1 MNYMTML
8 TAISKELGENYTYS
22 SQTAHAV
29 ELWSKMY
36 KGKAPWNMGNVCSAG
51 ISASIASEVAKLVT
65 IEFKSN
71 IEGSEL
77 LNNAYQN
84 LLKSLR
90 KYTEYG
96 LAKGSLIIKPI
107 VDMGGIRTQFIQADR
122 FFPID
127 FDGSGELTKCV
138 LAEQIRQGK
147 TVYTLLEI
155 HSMNNGIL
163 TVENKAFK
171 SLSDGILGSRV
182 SLSEVPQWADLAEQT
197 RFLGI
202 DSLPFGLF
210 KCPPANNIDSDSP
223 LGVSVYSRATELIR
237 EADKRY
243 SQICW
248 EYESKETAI
257 HVSESMLKY
266 NKEQDSF
273 EYPQGKDRLYRAFD
287 ISSGATDKPLIE
299 TFSPDIRSSSLFE
312 GYNNQ
317 LRMIEFACSLAYGTI
332 SDPNNIDKTA
342 TEIKASKQRSYT
354 LVSDCQAAMQKALE
368 DWAKGAFFWLKI
380 YRFENSS
387 SYKMNFE
394 WGDSILA
401 DPDSERKQ
409 DIQDLNLGIMRPEE
423 YRAKWYG
430 EDEKTALNNLPQS
443 AEVME
448 DEISVSN
455 HSNLGNV
462 ENAEV

>member
-22 SQTAHAV
+22 SQTAQAV

-36 KGKAPWNMGNVCSAG
+36 KGKAPWNVGDVYSAE
-51 ISASIASEVAKLVT
+51 IPASIASEAAKLVT

-77 LNNAYQN
+77 LDAAYQDVI
-84 LLKSLR
+84 KSLR

-107 VDMGGIRTQFIQADR
+107 VSGDGIRTQFIQADR
-122 FFPID
+122 FFPIA
-127 FDGSGELTKCV
+127 FDGSGEMTKCV
-138 LAEQIRQGK
+138 LAAQIRQGK

-155 HSMNNGIL
+155 HSMGDGVL
-163 TVENKAFK
+163 TVENRAFK
-171 SLSDGILGSRV
+171 SSSDGVLGSRV
-182 SLSEVPQWADLAEQT
+182 SLSEVAQWAELAEQT
-197 RFLGI
+197 SFSGI
-202 DSLPFGLF
+202 DRLPFGLF
-210 KCPPANNIDSDSP
+210 KCPAANNIDSDSP
-223 LGVSVYSRATELIR
+223 LGVSVYSRAAELIR

-248 EYESKETAI
+248 EYESKEAAI
-257 HVSESMLKY
+257 HVAESMLKY
-266 NKEQDSF
+266 DKEQDKF
-273 EYPQGKDRLYRAFD
+273 NYPQGRARLYRAFD
-287 ISSGATDKPLIE
+287 ISSGATEKPLIE
-299 TFSPDIRSSSLFE
+299 TYSPEIRSAALFE

-332 SDPNNIDKTA
+332 SDPNNVDKTA

-354 LVSDCQAAMQKALE
+354 LISDCQTAMQNALE
-368 DWAKGAFFWLKI
+368 GWAKGAFFWLKI
-380 YRFENSS
+380 YGLEQNS

-401 DPDSERKQ
+401 DPESERKQ
-409 DIQDLNLGIMRPEE
+409 DIQDVSMGIMRPEE

-430 EDEKTALNNLPQS
+430 ESLDEALKNLPQS
-443 AEVME
+443 NEVLE
-448 DEISVSN
+448 
-455 HSNLGNV
+455 
-462 ENAEV
+462 

>member
-22 SQTAHAV
+22 SQTAQAV

-36 KGKAPWNMGNVCSAG
+36 KGKAPWNVGDVYSAE
-51 ISASIASEVAKLVT
+51 ISASIASEAAKLVT
-65 IEFKSN
+65 IEFKSD
-71 IEGSEL
+71 IKGSKL
-77 LNNAYQN
+77 LNKAYRQVIKN
-84 LLKSLR
+84 LR

-107 VDMGGIRTQFIQADR
+107 VDKDGIRTQFIQADR
-122 FFPID
+122 FFPIA

-147 TVYTLLEI
+147 TVCTLLEI
-155 HSMNNGIL
+155 HSMDKGIL
-163 TVENKAFK
+163 TVENRAFK
-171 SLSDGILGSRV
+171 SLSDGVLGSRI
-182 SLSEVPQWADLAEQT
+182 SLSEVSEWAELAEQT
-197 RFLGI
+197 SFSGI

-223 LGVSVYSRATELIR
+223 LGVSIYSRAVPLIR

-248 EYESKETAI
+248 EYESKEAAI
-257 HVSESMLKY
+257 HVAESMLKY
-266 NKEQDSF
+266 DKEQDKF
-273 EYPQGKDRLYRAFD
+273 NYPQGRERLYRALD
-287 ISSGATDKPLIE
+287 ISSGATEKPLIE
-299 TFSPDIRSSSLFE
+299 TYSPEIRSAALFE

-332 SDPNNIDKTA
+332 SDPNNVDKTA

-354 LVSDCQAAMQKALE
+354 LISDCQTAMQNALE
-368 DWAKGAFFWLKI
+368 GWAKGAFFWLKI
-380 YRFENSS
+380 YGLEQNS

-401 DPDSERKQ
+401 DPESERKQ
-409 DIQDLNLGIMRPEE
+409 DIQDVSMGIMRPEE

-430 EDEKTALNNLPQS
+430 ESLDEALKNLPQS
-443 AEVME
+443 SEV
-448 DEISVSN
+448 
-455 HSNLGNV
+455 V
-462 ENAEV
+462 E

>member
-22 SQTAHAV
+22 SQTVQAV

-36 KGKAPWNMGNVCSAG
+36 KGKAPWNTGNIYSAG

-65 IEFKSN
+65 IEFKSCVK
-71 IEGSEL
+71 GSQML
-77 LNNAYQN
+77 DTAYQDVI
-84 LLKSLR
+84 KSLR

-107 VDMGGIRTQFIQADR
+107 VSRDGIRTQFIQADR
-122 FFPID
+122 FFPIA
-127 FDGSGELTKCV
+127 FDGSGELKKCV

-155 HSMNNGIL
+155 HSIDGGVL
-163 TVENKAFK
+163 TVENRAFK
-171 SLSDGILGSRV
+171 SLSDGVLGSRV
-182 SLSEVPQWADLAEQT
+182 SLSEVAQWAELAEQAS
-197 RFLGI
+197 FSGI
-202 DSLPFGLF
+202 DRLPFGLF
-210 KCPPANNIDSDSP
+210 KCPPANNIDSDSS
-223 LGVSVYSRATELIR
+223 LGVSIYSRAAELIR

-248 EYESKETAI
+248 EYESKESAI
-257 HVSESMLKY
+257 HVAESMLKY
-266 NKEQDSF
+266 NKEQDKL
-273 EYPQGKDRLYRAFD
+273 EYPGGSERLYRAVSYD
-287 ISSGATDKPLIE
+287 TGATSKPLIDVY
-299 TFSPDIRSSSLFE
+299 SPEIRSSSLFE

-354 LVSDCQAAMQKALE
+354 LVSDCQAAMQRALE
-368 DWAKGAFFWLKI
+368 DWAKGAFFWQKI
-380 YRFENSS
+380 YGLEKAS
-387 SYKMNFE
+387 SYKMDFE

-401 DPDSERKQ
+401 DPESDRKQ
-409 DIQDLNLGIMRPEE
+409 DIQDVQMGIMRPEE

-430 EDEKTALNNLPQS
+430 ESIEEALRNLPQS
-443 AEVME
+443 CEV
-448 DEISVSN
+448 
-455 HSNLGNV
+455 V
-462 ENAEV
+462 E

>member
-1 MNYMTML
+1 MNYTAML

-22 SQTAHAV
+22 SQTAQAI
-29 ELWSKMY
+29 ELWSRMY
-36 KGKAPWNMGNVCSAG
+36 KGKAPWNTGNIYSAG

-65 IEFKSN
+65 IEFKSD
-71 IEGSEL
+71 IKGSEL
-77 LNNAYQN
+77 LDVAYQDAI
-84 LLKSLR
+84 KSLR

-107 VDMGGIRTQFIQADR
+107 VDADGIRTQFIQADR
-122 FFPID
+122 FFPIA
-127 FDGSGELTKCV
+127 FDGSGDLTKCV

-155 HSMNNGIL
+155 QSIDKEFL
-163 TVENKAFK
+163 TVENRAFK
-171 SLSDGILGSRV
+171 SLSDGILGSRIN
-182 SLSEVPQWADLAEQT
+182 LSEVSQWAELAEQT
-197 RFLGI
+197 SLSGI
-202 DSLPFGLF
+202 DRLPFGLF

-223 LGVSVYSRATELIR
+223 LGVSVYSRAAELIR

-248 EYESKETAI
+248 EYESKEAAI
-257 HVSESMLKY
+257 HVAESMLKY

-273 EYPQGKDRLYRAFD
+273 EYPGGSERLYRAVSYD
-287 ISSGATDKPLIE
+287 TGATSKPLIDVY
-299 TFSPDIRSSSLFE
+299 SPEIRSSSLFE

-380 YRFENSS
+380 YGLEKAS
-387 SYKMNFE
+387 SYKMDFE

-401 DPDSERKQ
+401 DPDSDRKQ
-409 DIQDLNLGIMRPEE
+409 DIQDVQMGIMRPEE
-423 YRAKWYG
+423 YRARWYG
-430 EDEKTALNNLPQS
+430 ESLEEALKNLPEAAQVI
-443 AEVME
+443 E
-448 DEISVSN
+448 
-455 HSNLGNV
+455 
-462 ENAEV
+462 